1 MIKDANFQDI
11 PGSVLHLIIEKIGAE
26 DEFYNRINRMKV
38 FIFQLVP
45 FIHMNIYELSF
56 FFFFF
61 SLQVVLDGTEK
72 ISSDE
77 LFTILDEGSEKTA
90 FSTDVCRCPEK
101 VIFGLGMLLLCD
113 LNNVLASCCYFV
125 ERNLVGLSFI

>member
-11 PGSVLHLIIEKIGAE
+11 PGSVRHRIIEKIGAE

-56 FFFFF
+56 FFSFLRCRLFWMALKKCHQMSC
-61 SLQVVLDGTEK
+61 SLFLMKAVRKQPFPLMYVVVLRRSYLVWG
-72 ISSDE
+72 
-77 LFTILDEGSEKTA
+77 
-90 FSTDVCRCPEK
+90 C
-101 VIFGLGMLLLCD
+101 
-113 LNNVLASCCYFV
+113 LASCCYFV